1 MSQIVLQNAALLDG
15 TVAERREGMHIL
27 VEDDRIR
34 EISDVPITAS
44 GAQSIDLKG
53 KTLMPGLIDAHV
65 HLMATTINR
74 TQLMNEPMSLEPCL
88 GHVTSRRPPC
98 SGVLPASGMLG
109 GPIGD
114 WPRPLTRI

>member
-15 TVAERREGMHIL
+15 TVAELREGMHVL
-27 VEDDRIR
+27 VEDDCIR

-44 GAQSIDLKG
+44 GARTIDLNG

-74 TQLMNEPMSLEPCL
+74 TQLMNEPMSLAVSRARHLAEATL
-88 GHVTSRRPPC
+88 QRGFTSVRDAGIC
-98 SGVLPASGMLG
+98 
-109 GPIGD
+109 ID
-114 WPRPLTRI
+114 TRGSECAQ